1 MHAVKRRRATGQ
13 AGVRIDGAPVRG
25 GNESGGPGGDGSA
38 RADGTGRRAS
48 RLVLLVFLC
57 CWFSFGRSSLVARRL
72 SLVTRHS
79 SLVTCHLSLV
89 TCRLVRLPVAV
100 FHRPIRLR
108 TAVAAVT
115 AARRG
120 RRHRHCGQIRHR
132 AGQERRVDRRA
143 ATKNR
148 GSQAQVPRVRR
159 RTSNARHRARGVS
172 ARRREPRARRQ
183 EPGAQRPGVG
193 TSAAIL
199 QACRAGSVCPST
211 PSPESDS

>member
-1 MHAVKRRRATGQ
+1 MKAEGRVAMDRRGRMGR
-13 AGVRIDGAPVRG
+13 GV
-25 GNESGGPGGDGSA
+25 
-38 RADGTGRRAS
+38 GR
-48 RLVLLVFLC
+48 VVWCF
-57 CWFSFGRSSLVARRL
+57 WFSCAAGSRLVARRL
-72 SLVTRHS
+72 SLVACRL
-79 SLVTCHLSLV
+79 SLVTHHLSLV

-120 RRHRHCGQIRHR
+120 RHHRHCGQIPHR

-148 GSQAQVPRVRR
+148 GSQAQVPRGRR

>member
-1 MHAVKRRRATGQ
+1 MRNACRETAPR
-13 AGVRIDGAPVRG
+13 DG
-25 GNESGGPGGDGSA
+25 
-38 RADGTGRRAS
+38 GRRAFESTARPCEAAMKAEGRVAMDRRGRMGRGVGRVVWCFWLSCAAGS
-48 RLVLLVFLC
+48 R
-57 CWFSFGRSSLVARRL
+57 LVARRS
-72 SLVTRHS
+72 SLVTRH
-79 SLVTCHLSLV
+79 LSACPLAG
-89 TCRLVRLPVAV
+89 CRLSSADSVADGGC
-100 FHRPIRLR
+100 RRNCS
-108 TAVAAVT
+108 
-115 AARRG
+115 AARPP
-120 RRHRHCGQIRHR
+120 RHCGQIPHR

-148 GSQAQVPRVRR
+148 GSQAQVPRGRR

>member
-13 AGVRIDGAPVRG
+13 AGVRIDCAPVRG

-38 RADGTGRRAS
+38 RADGMGRRAS

-57 CWFSFGRSSLVARRL
+57 CWFSFGRSSLVTRHL
-72 SLVTRHS
+72 SLVTRH
-79 SLVTCHLSLV
+79 LSA
-89 TCRLVRLPVAV
+89 CPLVRLPVAV

-148 GSQAQVPRVRR
+148 GSQAQVPRGRR